1 MLKLAKSWQTLN
13 SLLQIVAKSLGALG
27 NLTIILIIV
36 IFIFAVMGTQLF
48 AEKYIEEVATFSDEP
63 IPEEWKTYNGT
74 GKFWKYRS
82 GMLESRHMNMY
93 IEEWAML
100 VYTR

>member
-1 MLKLAKSWQTLN
+1 MLQNNIDLLHNEIMMILYFIFQLRVLKLAKSWQTLN

-48 AEKYIEEVATFSDEP
+48 AEKYYEEQAVFADEA
-63 IPEEWKTYNGT
+63 IPQNWTYLNGT
-74 GKFWKYRS
+74 HVG
-82 GMLESRHMNMY
+82 EC
-93 IEEWAML
+93 
-100 VYTR
+100 